1 MLPERN
7 DDDGVVTAEDAD
19 ATAVGPCIL
28 GDTTDD
34 ASAHRN
40 RNLWREV
47 TEAADHWTSC
57 GEWLAPMATAGSRH
71 GRAESN
77 HRGLAKVHRR
87 RNVLQVGEMRKS
99 EPERIDKV
107 SAK

>member
-1 MLPERN
+1 M
-7 DDDGVVTAEDAD
+7 V
-19 ATAVGPCIL
+19 VGPCVL
-28 GDTTDD
+28 GDTTNDF
-34 ASAHRN
+34 SVCQN
-40 RNLWREV
+40 RNLWCEV

-57 GEWLAPMATAGSRH
+57 GEWPSPMATIGSRH

-77 HRGLAKVHRR
+77 RRGPAKVHRSHD
-87 RNVLQVGEMRKS
+87 VLQVGEMRKS